1 MNYTLNSL
9 SVALQNMTASESR
22 IRDVDMAAEVIE
34 MTSSQILQQAS
45 NAMVGQANVSAQAV
59 LDLLR

>member
-1 MNYTLNSL
+1 MNFINNSL
-9 SVALQNMTASESR
+9 RVALQNTTAAESR

-34 MTSSQILQQAS
+34 MTQSQILQQAS
-45 NAMVGQANVSAQAV
+45 NAMVGQANVTAQSV

>member
-1 MNYTLNSL
+1 
-9 SVALQNMTASESR
+9 
-22 IRDVDMAAEVIE
+22 MAAEVIE